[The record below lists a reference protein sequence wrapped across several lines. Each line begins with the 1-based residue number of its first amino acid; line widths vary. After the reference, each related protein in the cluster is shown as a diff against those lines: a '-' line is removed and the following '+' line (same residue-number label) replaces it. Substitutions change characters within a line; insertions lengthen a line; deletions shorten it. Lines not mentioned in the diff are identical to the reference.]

1 MRSST
6 EYLVLGAGMHIHISV
21 VPLDADMRNLPAPEV
36 PVSESQI
43 VHPALPGESTHALGQ
58 MMGTHEVQETR
69 SEGANAP
76 VGFHGVLCRSDGSAL
91 GNRGAG
97 GAGAVC
103 YRINQSG
110 LWPEPTMVSHFL
122 GPRITNS
129 EAEYEGVLMSL
140 KLVYQKLVD
149 LPDDSD
155 PIEVRL
161 ECDSNL
167 VVGQLNGAAAG
178 KNTPHPAL

>member
-1 MRSST
+1 MCDT
-6 EYLVLGAGMHIHISV
+6 ECILRPFWLIIIQKPVFGPAKG
-21 VPLDADMRNLPAPEV
+21 LDGEVSREFVQCTWLEAIDNNRFKEDFFAEV
-36 PVSESQI
+36 PVQSLVCNVATEPVDPSTFSQ
-43 VHPALPGESTHALGQ
+43 
-58 MMGTHEVQETR
+58 
-69 SEGANAP
+69 
-76 VGFHGVLCRSDGSAL
+76 
-91 GNRGAG
+91 NRIFW
-97 GAGAVC
+97 AGAVC

-122 GPRITNS
+122 DPRITNN
-129 EAEYEGVLMSL
+129 EAEGEGVLMSL